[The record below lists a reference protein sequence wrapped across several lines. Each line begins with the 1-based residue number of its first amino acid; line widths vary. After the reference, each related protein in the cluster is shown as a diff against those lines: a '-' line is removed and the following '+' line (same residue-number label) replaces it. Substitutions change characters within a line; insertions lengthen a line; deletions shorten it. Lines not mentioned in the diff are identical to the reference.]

1 MTIQELRKTVQ
12 DKLIKCNIEDASIKT
27 DLLLEH
33 VLDMTKTELLLKYN
47 QIVNEDTKS
56 RVNKS
61 MLDIVNGKPIQYI
74 INKQEFMGLEFYVD
88 ENVLIP
94 QPDTEILVEEA
105 LKKIN
110 EMYEKDNEHEIN
122 KRKINDETSS
132 KRVNDTK
139 IIKILDLC
147 TGSGAIAISIDTYIQ
162 KQIEQEKMKDLKVE
176 IVATD
181 ISEKAIEVAKR
192 NAKLHNANIKFIIS
206 DMFENIN
213 ETDFDLII
221 SNPPYIETKTIPTL
235 SKEVQSEPYIALD
248 GGEDGLDLYR
258 IIAKQGFKYLNNK
271 GCILLE
277 IGYNQKES
285 VRQVFK
291 EYKEYKDVKCLKD
304 LGGNDRLVEI
314 LVAKSE

>member
-110 EMYEKDNEHEIN
+110 EMYEKRCEQ
-122 KRKINDETSS
+122 K
-132 KRVNDTK
+132 
-139 IIKILDLC
+139 IKILDLC
-147 TGSGAIAISIDTYIQ
+147 TGSGAIAIFIDTNIQ
-162 KQIEQEKMKDLKVE
+162 KQIEQGKMKDLKIE
-176 IVATD
+176 IIATD

-192 NAKLHNANIKFIIS
+192 NAEIHNANIKFTIS
-206 DMFENIN
+206 DMFKNIS
-213 ETDFDLII
+213 ETDFDLIV

-235 SKEVQSEPYIALD
+235 SKEVQNEPHIALD

>member
-33 VLDMTKTELLLKYN
+33 VLDMTKTELLLRYN
-47 QIVNEDTKS
+47 QIVNEDTEN

-61 MLDIVNGKPIQYI
+61 VLDIVNGKPIQYI

-94 QPDTEILVEEA
+94 QPDTELLVEEA
-105 LKKIN
+105 IKKIN
-110 EMYEKDNEHEIN
+110 EIYEKDSKNE
-122 KRKINDETSS
+122 
-132 KRVNDTK
+132 
-139 IIKILDLC
+139 IKILDLC
-147 TGSGAIAISIDTYIQ
+147 TGSGAIAISIYTYIQ
-162 KQIEQEKMKDLKVE
+162 KQIEQGKMKDLKVE

-192 NAKLHNANIKFIIS
+192 NARTHNANIKFIVS

-213 ETDFDLII
+213 ETEFDLIV
-221 SNPPYIETKTIPTL
+221 SNPPYIETKTIHTL
-235 SKEVQSEPYIALD
+235 SKEVQNEPHIALD

-285 VRQVFK
+285 VIQLFK
-291 EYKEYKDVKCLKD
+291 EYENIVCLKD
-304 LGGNDRLVEI
+304 FSGNNRLLEI
-314 LVAKSE
+314 YVIK

>member
-12 DKLIKCNIEDASIKT
+12 DKLIKCNIEDVSIKT

-33 VLDMTKTELLLKYN
+33 VLDMTKTELLLRYN
-47 QIVNEDTKS
+47 QIVNEDTEN

-61 MLDIVNGKPIQYI
+61 VLDIVNGKPIQYI

-105 LKKIN
+105 IKKIN
-110 EMYEKDNEHEIN
+110 EIYEKDSKNE
-122 KRKINDETSS
+122 
-132 KRVNDTK
+132 
-139 IIKILDLC
+139 IKILDLC
-147 TGSGAIAISIDTYIQ
+147 TGSGAIAISIYTYIQ
-162 KQIEQEKMKDLKVE
+162 KQIEQGKMKDLKVE

-192 NAKLHNANIKFIIS
+192 NARTHNANIKFIVS

-213 ETDFDLII
+213 ETEFDLIV
-221 SNPPYIETKTIPTL
+221 SNPPYIETKTIHTL
-235 SKEVQSEPYIALD
+235 SKEVQNEPHIALD

-285 VRQVFK
+285 VIQLFK
-291 EYKEYKDVKCLKD
+291 EYENIVCLKD
-304 LGGNDRLVEI
+304 FSGNNRLLEI
-314 LVAKSE
+314 YVIK

>member
-1 MTIQELRKTVQ
+1 MNIQDLRKTVQ

-47 QIVNEDTKS
+47 QIVDEDTEN
-56 RVNKS
+56 RVNKNV
-61 MLDIVNGKPIQYI
+61 LDIVNGKPIQYI

-105 LKKIN
+105 TKKIK

-122 KRKINDETSS
+122 KSKINDETI
-132 KRVNDTK
+132 VNDTK

-162 KQIEQEKMKDLKVE
+162 KQIEQGKMKDLKVE

-192 NAKLHNANIKFIIS
+192 NAKLHNANIKFIVS

-235 SKEVQSEPYIALD
+235 SKEVQNEPHIALD

-258 IIAKQGFKYLNNK
+258 IIAKQGFKYLKNQ
-271 GCILLE
+271 GYIILE
-277 IGYNQKES
+277 IGYNQKEA
-285 VRQVFK
+285 VIQLFK
-291 EYKEYKDVKCLKD
+291 EHKEYKDVRCLKD
-304 LGGNDRLVEI
+304 LWGNDRLMEVM
-314 LVAKSE
+314 

>member
-33 VLDMTKTELLLKYN
+33 VLDMTKTELLLRYN
-47 QIVNEDTKS
+47 QIVNEDTEN

-61 MLDIVNGKPIQYI
+61 VLDIVNGKPIQYI

-105 LKKIN
+105 IKKIN
-110 EMYEKDNEHEIN
+110 EIYEKDSKNE
-122 KRKINDETSS
+122 
-132 KRVNDTK
+132 
-139 IIKILDLC
+139 IKILDLC
-147 TGSGAIAISIDTYIQ
+147 TGSGAIAISIYTYIQ
-162 KQIEQEKMKDLKVE
+162 KQIEQGKMKDLKVE

-192 NAKLHNANIKFIIS
+192 NARTHNANIKFIVS

-213 ETDFDLII
+213 ETEFDLIV
-221 SNPPYIETKTIPTL
+221 SNPPYIETKTIHTL
-235 SKEVQSEPYIALD
+235 SKEVQNEPHIALD

-285 VRQVFK
+285 VIQLFK
-291 EYKEYKDVKCLKD
+291 EYENIVCLKD
-304 LGGNDRLVEI
+304 FSGNNRLLEI
-314 LVAKSE
+314 YVIK

>member
-147 TGSGAIAISIDTYIQ
+147 TGSGAIAISIDTYIL
-162 KQIEQEKMKDLKVE
+162 KQIEQGKMKDLKVE

-192 NAKLHNANIKFIIS
+192 NAKLHNANIKFIVS

-235 SKEVQSEPYIALD
+235 SKEVQNEPH
-248 GGEDGLDLYR
+248 
-258 IIAKQGFKYLNNK
+258 AKQGFKYLNNK

-277 IGYNQKES
+277 IGCNQKES

-314 LVAKSE
+314 IVAKSEET